1 MPEIPK
7 TFSKIQLPP
16 INKKNQV
23 SLIEMVLLIVIIGLF
38 YFFVVS
44 PKNAELA
51 TVTTKVDALKL
62 EQSKI
67 ESQKKALEGFIKD
80 MKSSPEAIAR
90 LNEALPLNGKVLAV
104 NLIAEKLIS
113 ESGVSS
119 DSLSFAAGTDA
130 PAAGN
135 RDLILNPYSTQ
146 RNLKKITGA
155 VSVKGQFGQVQTFL
169 EKLEESG
176 RIFDISDLQI
186 SVDGQNIVHMSVT
199 LATYY
204 FAP

>member
-51 TVTTKVDALKL
+51 TVTTKVDSLKQ

-67 ESQKKALEGFIKD
+67 ESQKKILEGFIRD
-80 MKSSPEAIAR
+80 MKSNPDSIAR
-90 LNEALPLNGKVLAV
+90 LNESLPLNGKVLTV

-113 ESGVSS
+113 ESGVNAE
-119 DSLSFAAGTDA
+119 SLSFAAGTDA
-130 PAAGN
+130 PVAGN
-135 RDLILNPYSTQ
+135 RDLILNPYSGQ
-146 RNLKKITGA
+146 RNLKKIIGA
-155 VSVKGQFGQVQTFL
+155 VGVKGQFDQIQTFL
-169 EKLEESG
+169 EKLEGSG

-186 SVDGQNIVHMSVT
+186 SVDSQNIFHMNAS